1 MFASLNV
8 LKELQKH
15 YETNPKDPLKGIIW
29 HTQGSGKTALTYHL
43 TKLIRDFFSPLNKKT
58 KFYFIVD
65 RLDLLEQAK
74 NEFLKRGLCAHEAE
88 NKEDLSQKLKSS
100 SVFENPQGND
110 EIIVVNIQKFKAPNE
125 EKSPNED
132 LSDSAPKEIVSKTE
146 LQEAAKD
153 NHDLQRVFIIDEAHR
168 SYDPKGCF
176 YANLIE
182 CDKTAIKIALTGTP
196 LLEDNAQDKATKN
209 TFGDYLHTYS
219 YAESIKD
226 RHTLKLQLEIIEK
239 SYKEKLQAIYRLLQE
254 SITIEDIEV
263 KKETIFNHERYIK
276 EMLFYII
283 RDLLFFRLGNNDEN
297 LKAMVVCFSSKQA
310 KLANLLFN
318 EVQEKVLQENPNLKI
333 LKKLQSSL
341 ILHNEQEVKEKIY
354 SFKHEDT
361 DIVFVFN
368 MLLTGFDLP
377 SLKRLYIHREL
388 KDHNLLQAL
397 ARVNRSYN
405 NMSFGYLIDFVGI
418 KENYDK
424 TTDDYL
430 KELNQFNQSDSNI
443 KDNLKDMFADRK
455 TLEKDIKNAYDDLFN
470 YPIDDIEGMTSAIV
484 SMSEMNELLKVSRA
498 INTLKERYN
507 LIRTSNDEKILSLK
521 EKMDIE
527 KISKISSMLHKKA
540 KQLHALKNINE
551 PKNPND
557 LIVLEDLI
565 ALLDFKIEFKESKEL
580 HFKER
585 EEISAKQ
592 KQAKEMLEKI
602 PDQQDKEI
610 QKFYKDFNKDEKEDF
625 FITLTDKRLPKLAY
639 DELLSYLF
647 EKHFND
653 NDLHLKLDII
663 FNRISSNNAELFNT
677 TSTDKTTIA
686 LFESISPYVNEES
699 KRANFTRVLLDKL
712 KKFNFKQAFLN
723 LQNQQGYDF
732 FAPIFEYLI
741 KDYNNNSG
749 GKYAEYY
756 TPLSIAS
763 IIAKLLIDEP
773 TQSVKIYDPSAGTG
787 TLLMA
792 LAHQIGT
799 DSCTLYAQDI
809 SQKSLRMLK
818 LNLILNDL
826 THSLK
831 NAIEGNTL
839 TNPYHSKECKGKMDY
854 IVSNPPFKLDFSN
867 EHAEISQ
874 NKNDFFLGVPNIPKN
889 DKSKMPIYTL
899 FFQHCLNMLSNK
911 GKGAIIVPTGF
922 ISAKS
927 GIENKIV
934 RHLVDEKLVYGVVC
948 MPSQVFAN
956 TSTNVSIIFF
966 QKTPSAKEVVLIDA
980 SKLGEEYTENKNKKT
995 RLRTSDID
1003 LILET
1008 FNNKTPKADFCALV
1022 SFDEI
1027 TEKNYSLNPGQYFII
1042 EDTSEK
1048 ISQAEFENLMQ
1059 QYSSELTSLFDESQS
1074 LQQEI
1079 LETLKGVRFE

>member
-74 NEFLKRGLCAHEAE
+74 NEFLKRGLCVHEAE
-88 NKEDLSQKLKSS
+88 NKEDLSQKLKNS
-100 SVFENPQGND
+100 SVFEDPQGND

-125 EKSPNED
+125 EKAPNED
-132 LSDSAPKEIVSKTE
+132 PSSAPKEIISKTE
-146 LQEAAKD
+146 LQEATKD

-196 LLEDNAQDKATKN
+196 LLEDNAQDKATRN
-209 TFGDYLHTYS
+209 TFGNYLHTYS

-239 SYKEKLQAIYRLLQE
+239 SYKEKLQKIYRLLQE

-276 EMLFYII
+276 EMLYYII
-283 RDLLFFRLGNNDEN
+283 RDLLNFRRVNNDEN
-297 LKAMVVCFSSKQA
+297 LKAMVVCFSSAQA
-310 KLANLLFN
+310 RLAHCLFN
-318 EVQEKVLQENPNLKI
+318 EVQEKVLQKNPNLQI

-341 ILHNEQEVKEKIY
+341 ILHDEQEVKEKIH

-377 SLKRLYIHREL
+377 NLKRLYIHREL

-443 KDNLKDMFADRK
+443 KDNLKDMFADRE

-470 YPIDDIEGMTSAIV
+470 YPIDDVEAMTSAIV
-484 SMSEMNELLKVSRA
+484 SISEMNELLKVSYA

-527 KISKISSMLHKKA
+527 KISKISSMLYKKA
-540 KQLHALKNINE
+540 KHLHALKNINE

-557 LIVLEDLI
+557 LIILEDLI

-580 HFKER
+580 HFKEK
-585 EEISAKQ
+585 EEIRAKY

-602 PDQQDKEI
+602 PDKQDKEI
-610 QKFYKDFNKDEKEDF
+610 QKFYKDFSKLLQTPATSQNFEEISHSYDAIISQLKQHKEQTTNLLSKYNNDRVYA
-625 FITLTDKRLPKLAY
+625 ITHKRLHERLMEENISDQAGIFT
-639 DELLSYLF
+639 LLSM
-647 EKHFND
+647 
-653 NDLHLKLDII
+653 LKKALDA
-663 FNRISSNNAELFNT
+663 RIS
-677 TSTDKTTIA
+677 
-686 LFESISPYVNEES
+686 
-699 KRANFTRVLLDKL
+699 KR
-712 KKFNFKQAFLN
+712 
-723 LQNQQGYDF
+723 
-732 FAPIFEYLI
+732 
-741 KDYNNNSG
+741 
-749 GKYAEYY
+749 
-756 TPLSIAS
+756 
-763 IIAKLLIDEP
+763 
-773 TQSVKIYDPSAGTG
+773 
-787 TLLMA
+787 
-792 LAHQIGT
+792 
-799 DSCTLYAQDI
+799 
-809 SQKSLRMLK
+809 
-818 LNLILNDL
+818 
-826 THSLK
+826 
-831 NAIEGNTL
+831 
-839 TNPYHSKECKGKMDY
+839 
-854 IVSNPPFKLDFSN
+854 
-867 EHAEISQ
+867 
-874 NKNDFFLGVPNIPKN
+874 
-889 DKSKMPIYTL
+889 
-899 FFQHCLNMLSNK
+899 
-911 GKGAIIVPTGF
+911 
-922 ISAKS
+922 
-927 GIENKIV
+927 
-934 RHLVDEKLVYGVVC
+934 
-948 MPSQVFAN
+948 
-956 TSTNVSIIFF
+956 
-966 QKTPSAKEVVLIDA
+966 
-980 SKLGEEYTENKNKKT
+980 
-995 RLRTSDID
+995 
-1003 LILET
+1003 
-1008 FNNKTPKADFCALV
+1008 
-1022 SFDEI
+1022 
-1027 TEKNYSLNPGQYFII
+1027 
-1042 EDTSEK
+1042 
-1048 ISQAEFENLMQ
+1048 
-1059 QYSSELTSLFDESQS
+1059 
-1074 LQQEI
+1074 QEI
-1079 LETLKGVRFE
+1079 LNEETTLKTAIKVELRDAFNKNPSLKDLEKEKEFIAQTLFNELTQNHHQGNLNA

>member
-74 NEFLKRGLCAHEAE
+74 SEFLKRGLCVHEAE
-88 NKEDLSQKLKSS
+88 NKEDLSQKLKNS
-100 SVFENPQGND
+100 SVFEGPQGND

-125 EKSPNED
+125 EKAPNED
-132 LSDSAPKEIVSKTE
+132 PSSTPKEIVSKTE
-146 LQEAAKD
+146 LQEATKN

-182 CDKTAIKIALTGTP
+182 CDKTAVKIALTGTP
-196 LLEDNAQDKATKN
+196 LLEDNAQDKATRN
-209 TFGDYLHTYS
+209 TFGNYLHTYS
-219 YAESIKD
+219 YTESIKD
-226 RHTLKLQLEIIEK
+226 RHTLELQLETIET

-263 KKETIFNHERYIK
+263 KKERIFNHERYIK

-297 LKAMVVCFSSKQA
+297 LKAMVVCFSSTQA
-310 KLANLLFN
+310 KLANLFFN

-341 ILHNEQEVKEKIY
+341 ILHDEQEVKEKIH

-377 SLKRLYIHREL
+377 NLKRLYIHREL

-443 KDNLKDMFADRK
+443 KDNLKDMFADRE

-470 YPIDDIEGMTSAIV
+470 YPIDDIEAMTSAIV
-484 SMSEMNELLKVSRA
+484 NISEMNELLKVSHA

-507 LIRTSNDEKILSLK
+507 LIRTSSDEKILSLK

-557 LIVLEDLI
+557 LMILEDLI
-565 ALLDFKIEFKESKEL
+565 ALLDFKIEFKERKEL
-580 HFKER
+580 RFKEQ
-585 EEISAKQ
+585 EEITNKQ
-592 KQAKEMLEKI
+592 KQAKEILEKI

-610 QKFYKDFNKDEKEDF
+610 QKFYKDFSKLLQTPATSRNFEEISHSYDAIISQLKQHDQQTTNLLNK
-625 FITLTDKRLPKLAY
+625 Y
-639 DELLSYLF
+639 
-647 EKHFND
+647 D
-653 NDLHLKLDII
+653 NDLSYAITHKRLHKRLMEQNISNQTGIFTLLSALKKALDA
-663 FNRISSNNAELFNT
+663 RISKRQEIL
-677 TSTDKTTIA
+677 
-686 LFESISPYVNEES
+686 NEE
-699 KRANFTRVLLDKL
+699 T
-712 KKFNFKQAFLN
+712 
-723 LQNQQGYDF
+723 
-732 FAPIFEYLI
+732 
-741 KDYNNNSG
+741 
-749 GKYAEYY
+749 
-756 TPLSIAS
+756 T
-763 IIAKLLIDEP
+763 
-773 TQSVKIYDPSAGTG
+773 
-787 TLLMA
+787 
-792 LAHQIGT
+792 
-799 DSCTLYAQDI
+799 
-809 SQKSLRMLK
+809 
-818 LNLILNDL
+818 
-826 THSLK
+826 LK
-831 NAIEGNTL
+831 NAIKVEL
-839 TNPYHSKECKGKMDY
+839 RDA
-854 IVSNPPFKLDFSN
+854 F
-867 EHAEISQ
+867 
-874 NKNDFFLGVPNIPKN
+874 NKNPSLKDLQKEKEFIVQ
-889 DKSKMPIYTL
+889 TL
-899 FFQHCLNMLSNK
+899 FN
-911 GKGAIIVPTGF
+911 
-922 ISAKS
+922 
-927 GIENKIV
+927 
-934 RHLVDEKLVYGVVC
+934 
-948 MPSQVFAN
+948 
-956 TSTNVSIIFF
+956 
-966 QKTPSAKEVVLIDA
+966 
-980 SKLGEEYTENKNKKT
+980 
-995 RLRTSDID
+995 
-1003 LILET
+1003 
-1008 FNNKTPKADFCALV
+1008 
-1022 SFDEI
+1022 
-1027 TEKNYSLNPGQYFII
+1027 
-1042 EDTSEK
+1042 
-1048 ISQAEFENLMQ
+1048 
-1059 QYSSELTSLFDESQS
+1059 ELTQNHHQGNSHA
-1074 LQQEI
+1074 
-1079 LETLKGVRFE
+1079 

>member
-1 MFASLNV
+1 QSHQNHQNHRSLEEIQKRILNEFNLKDTDYQENLKETPTNSLLTSFCSQKRLCFILKYGISFLKEKSEFKKHIWRYAQMFASLNV

-74 NEFLKRGLCAHEAE
+74 NEFLKRGLCVHEAE
-88 NKEDLSQKLKSS
+88 NKEDLSQKLKNSR
-100 SVFENPQGND
+100 VFEGPQGND

-125 EKSPNED
+125 EKAPNED
-132 LSDSAPKEIVSKTE
+132 PSSAPKEIISKTE
-146 LQEAAKD
+146 LQEATKD

-182 CDKTAIKIALTGTP
+182 CDKTAVKIALTGTP

-209 TFGDYLHTYS
+209 TFGNYLHTYS

-226 RHTLKLQLEIIEK
+226 RHTLKLQLESIEK

-263 KKETIFNHERYIK
+263 KKERIFNHERYIK

-283 RDLLFFRLGNNDEN
+283 RDLLNFRRVNNDEN
-297 LKAMVVCFSSKQA
+297 LKAMVVCFSSAQA
-310 KLANLLFN
+310 KLANLFFN

-333 LKKLQSSL
+333 LNKLQSSL
-341 ILHNEQEVKEKIY
+341 ILHDEQEVKEKIN

-397 ARVNRSYN
+397 ARVNRSYK

-443 KDNLKDMFADRK
+443 KDNLKDMFADRE

-470 YPIDDIEGMTSAIV
+470 YPIDDVEAMTSAIV
-484 SMSEMNELLKVSRA
+484 SISEMNELLKVSHA

-557 LIVLEDLI
+557 LIILEDLI
-565 ALLDFKIEFKESKEL
+565 ALLDFKIEFKERKEL
-580 HFKER
+580 RFKEQ

-592 KQAKEMLEKI
+592 KQAKEILEKI

-610 QKFYKDFNKDEKEDF
+610 QKFYKDFSKLLQTPATSQNFEEISHSYDAIISQLKQHKEQTTHLLNK
-625 FITLTDKRLPKLAY
+625 Y
-639 DELLSYLF
+639 
-647 EKHFND
+647 D
-653 NDLHLKLDII
+653 NDLSYAITHQRLHKRLMEENISDPAGIFTILSALKKSIDE
-663 FNRISSNNAELFNT
+663 RISKRQEIL
-677 TSTDKTTIA
+677 
-686 LFESISPYVNEES
+686 NEE
-699 KRANFTRVLLDKL
+699 
-712 KKFNFKQAFLN
+712 
-723 LQNQQGYDF
+723 Y
-732 FAPIFEYLI
+732 
-741 KDYNNNSG
+741 
-749 GKYAEYY
+749 
-756 TPLSIAS
+756 
-763 IIAKLLIDEP
+763 
-773 TQSVKIYDPSAGTG
+773 
-787 TLLMA
+787 
-792 LAHQIGT
+792 H
-799 DSCTLYAQDI
+799 
-809 SQKSLRMLK
+809 
-818 LNLILNDL
+818 
-826 THSLK
+826 LK
-831 NAIEGNTL
+831 NAIKLELRNAFKE
-839 TNPYHSKECKGKMDY
+839 NPSLKDLEKEKEL
-854 IVSNPPFKLDFSN
+854 IV
-867 EHAEISQ
+867 Q
-874 NKNDFFLGVPNIPKN
+874 
-889 DKSKMPIYTL
+889 TL
-899 FFQHCLNMLSNK
+899 FN
-911 GKGAIIVPTGF
+911 
-922 ISAKS
+922 
-927 GIENKIV
+927 
-934 RHLVDEKLVYGVVC
+934 
-948 MPSQVFAN
+948 
-956 TSTNVSIIFF
+956 
-966 QKTPSAKEVVLIDA
+966 
-980 SKLGEEYTENKNKKT
+980 
-995 RLRTSDID
+995 
-1003 LILET
+1003 
-1008 FNNKTPKADFCALV
+1008 
-1022 SFDEI
+1022 
-1027 TEKNYSLNPGQYFII
+1027 
-1042 EDTSEK
+1042 
-1048 ISQAEFENLMQ
+1048 
-1059 QYSSELTSLFDESQS
+1059 ELTQNHHQGNSHA
-1074 LQQEI
+1074 
-1079 LETLKGVRFE
+1079 

>member
-43 TKLIRDFFSPLNKKT
+43 TKLIRDFFSPLGKKT

-74 NEFLKRGLCAHEAE
+74 NEFLKRGLCVHEAE
-88 NKEDLSQKLKSS
+88 NKEDLSQKLKNS
-100 SVFENPQGND
+100 SVFEGPQGND
-110 EIIVVNIQKFKAPNE
+110 EIIVVNIQKFKSPNE
-125 EKSPNED
+125 EKDPNED
-132 LSDSAPKEIVSKTE
+132 PSSVPKEIISKTE
-146 LQEAAKD
+146 LQEATKD

-196 LLEDNAQDKATKN
+196 LLEDNAQDKATRN
-209 TFGDYLHTYS
+209 TFGNYLHTYS
-219 YAESIKD
+219 YTESIKD
-226 RHTLKLQLEIIEK
+226 RHTLTLQLETIEK
-239 SYKEKLQAIYRLLQE
+239 SYKEKLQKIYRLLQE

-263 KKETIFNHERYIK
+263 KKEFIFNHERYIK

-283 RDLLFFRLGNNDEN
+283 RDLLNFRRVNNDEN
-297 LKAMVVCFSSKQA
+297 LKAMVICFSSTQA
-310 KLANLLFN
+310 RLANLLFN

-333 LKKLQSSL
+333 LNKLQSSL
-341 ILHNEQEVKEKIY
+341 ILHDEQEVKEKIH

-397 ARVNRSYN
+397 ARVNRSYK

-455 TLEKDIKNAYDDLFN
+455 VLEKDIKNAYDDLFN
-470 YPIDDIEGMTSAIV
+470 YPIDDVEAMTSAIV
-484 SMSEMNELLKVSRA
+484 SISTMNELLKVSRA

-557 LIVLEDLI
+557 LMILEDLI

-580 HFKER
+580 HFKEK
-585 EEISAKQ
+585 EEISAKY

-610 QKFYKDFNKDEKEDF
+610 QKFYKDF
-625 FITLTDKRLPKLAY
+625 
-639 DELLSYLF
+639 S
-647 EKHFND
+647 
-653 NDLHLKLDII
+653 
-663 FNRISSNNAELFNT
+663 
-677 TSTDKTTIA
+677 
-686 LFESISPYVNEES
+686 
-699 KRANFTRVLLDKL
+699 
-712 KKFNFKQAFLN
+712 
-723 LQNQQGYDF
+723 
-732 FAPIFEYLI
+732 
-741 KDYNNNSG
+741 
-749 GKYAEYY
+749 
-756 TPLSIAS
+756 
-763 IIAKLLIDEP
+763 KLLQTP
-773 TQSVKIYDPSAGTG
+773 AT
-787 TLLMA
+787 
-792 LAHQIGT
+792 
-799 DSCTLYAQDI
+799 
-809 SQKSLRMLK
+809 
-818 LNLILNDL
+818 
-826 THSLK
+826 
-831 NAIEGNTL
+831 
-839 TNPYHSKECKGKMDY
+839 
-854 IVSNPPFKLDFSN
+854 
-867 EHAEISQ
+867 SQ
-874 NKNDFFLGVPNIPKN
+874 NF
-889 DKSKMPIYTL
+889 
-899 FFQHCLNMLSNK
+899 
-911 GKGAIIVPTGF
+911 
-922 ISAKS
+922 
-927 GIENKIV
+927 
-934 RHLVDEKLVYGVVC
+934 
-948 MPSQVFAN
+948 
-956 TSTNVSIIFF
+956 
-966 QKTPSAKEVVLIDA
+966 
-980 SKLGEEYTENKNKKT
+980 
-995 RLRTSDID
+995 
-1003 LILET
+1003 
-1008 FNNKTPKADFCALV
+1008 
-1022 SFDEI
+1022 
-1027 TEKNYSLNPGQYFII
+1027 
-1042 EDTSEK
+1042 EK
-1048 ISQAEFENLMQ
+1048 ISHSYDAIISQLKQHKEQTTNLLNKYNNDRAYAITHKRLHDRLMEENI
-1059 QYSSELTSLFDESQS
+1059 SKGIFT
-1074 LQQEI
+1074 I
-1079 LETLKGVRFE
+1079 LSVKKS

>member
-1 MFASLNV
+1 MPYNEITRVQVPALMHLAKLGYDFIPTNSKENKPNLDTDTNILIDSFTQAFERLNPTKSAQETLAEMKKRLNYDDLGKSFYEYLLKSENQIIDFDNPNNNLYEMMAELPYKSFRPDITLFINGLPLVNIEVKQPFAEKGIKEEKDRHIKRYENPENKVFYNLAQIWLFSDNLPYDENNPDQGAFYSASYSPVFQRFVEANKLDITPPPPENHQNHQNHRSLEEIQKKILNEFNLKDTDTPKSPEDTPTNSLLTSFCSPKRLCFILKYGISFLKEKSEFKKHVWRYAQMFASLNV

-15 YETNPKDPLKGIIW
+15 YGTNPKDPLKGIIW

-43 TKLIRDFFSPLNKKT
+43 TKLIRDFFSPLGKKT

-132 LSDSAPKEIVSKTE
+132 PSNSDPKEIISKTE
-146 LQEAAKD
+146 LQEATKD

-182 CDKTAIKIALTGTP
+182 CDKTAVKIALTGTP

-209 TFGDYLHTYS
+209 TFGNYLHTYS
-219 YAESIKD
+219 YTESIKD
-226 RHTLKLQLEIIEK
+226 KHTLTLQLESIET
-239 SYKEKLQAIYRLLQE
+239 SYKEKLQEIYRLLQE

-263 KKETIFNHERYIK
+263 KKEFIFNHERYIK

-283 RDLLFFRLGNNDEN
+283 RDLLNFRRVNNDEN
-297 LKAMVVCFSSKQA
+297 LKAMVVCFSSAQA
-310 KLANLLFN
+310 RLANLLFN

-333 LKKLQSSL
+333 LKQPQSSL
-341 ILHNEQEVKEKIY
+341 ILHDEQEVKEKIY

-397 ARVNRSYN
+397 SRVNRSYN

-430 KELNQFNQSDSNI
+430 KELNRFNQSDSNI
-443 KDNLKDMFADRK
+443 KDDLKDIFADRK

-470 YPIDDIEGMTSAIV
+470 YPIDDIEAMTSAIV
-484 SMSEMNELLKVSRA
+484 SISGMNELLKVSHA

-527 KISKISSMLHKKA
+527 KINKISSMLHKKA

-565 ALLDFKIEFKESKEL
+565 ALLDFKIEFKERKEL
-580 HFKER
+580 HFKEK
-585 EEISAKQ
+585 EEISAKY

-602 PDQQDKEI
+602 PDKQDKEVQKISKELSKLI
-610 QKFYKDFNKDEKEDF
+610 QEPLTNHNFDGISHSYSVIISQLKQHKEQTTNLLNK
-625 FITLTDKRLPKLAY
+625 Y
-639 DELLSYLF
+639 
-647 EKHFND
+647 D
-653 NDLHLKLDII
+653 NDLSYAITHKRLHDRLMEKNISKGIFTLLSALKKALDE
-663 FNRISSNNAELFNT
+663 RISKRQEIL
-677 TSTDKTTIA
+677 
-686 LFESISPYVNEES
+686 NEE
-699 KRANFTRVLLDKL
+699 T
-712 KKFNFKQAFLN
+712 
-723 LQNQQGYDF
+723 
-732 FAPIFEYLI
+732 
-741 KDYNNNSG
+741 
-749 GKYAEYY
+749 
-756 TPLSIAS
+756 T
-763 IIAKLLIDEP
+763 
-773 TQSVKIYDPSAGTG
+773 
-787 TLLMA
+787 
-792 LAHQIGT
+792 
-799 DSCTLYAQDI
+799 
-809 SQKSLRMLK
+809 
-818 LNLILNDL
+818 
-826 THSLK
+826 LK
-831 NAIEGNTL
+831 NAIKAEL
-839 TNPYHSKECKGKMDY
+839 RDAFKEYPSLKDLEKEKEF
-854 IVSNPPFKLDFSN
+854 IT
-867 EHAEISQ
+867 Q
-874 NKNDFFLGVPNIPKN
+874 
-889 DKSKMPIYTL
+889 TL
-899 FFQHCLNMLSNK
+899 FNELPQHYNQGNSH
-911 GKGAIIVPTGF
+911 A
-922 ISAKS
+922 
-927 GIENKIV
+927 
-934 RHLVDEKLVYGVVC
+934 
-948 MPSQVFAN
+948 
-956 TSTNVSIIFF
+956 
-966 QKTPSAKEVVLIDA
+966 
-980 SKLGEEYTENKNKKT
+980 
-995 RLRTSDID
+995 
-1003 LILET
+1003 
-1008 FNNKTPKADFCALV
+1008 
-1022 SFDEI
+1022 
-1027 TEKNYSLNPGQYFII
+1027 
-1042 EDTSEK
+1042 
-1048 ISQAEFENLMQ
+1048 
-1059 QYSSELTSLFDESQS
+1059 
-1074 LQQEI
+1074 
-1079 LETLKGVRFE
+1079 